1 MTEEKR
7 KKIRDNFN
15 TALLCG
21 LVCIVVGHLH
31 SFFGD
36 EDKVKEYETKTTT
49 KQYTEKEI
57 EDKIQELINKNLQ
70 PILKNNGAN
79 MALLF
84 L

>member
-36 EDKVKEYETKTTT
+36 EDKVKESKPVNTERITKNDSIRINSVSTADFV
-49 KQYTEKEI
+49 KNQ
-57 EDKIQELINKNLQ
+57 IQQQKTR
-70 PILKNNGAN
+70 
-79 MALLF
+79 
-84 L
+84 